1 MSVLKFENSQDV
13 IKLTW
18 SQVRWGGCSASW
30 CVDLFS
36 LATLLS
42 FWLWT
47 GNTSSTKKLF
57 LITFQS
63 YNDSVPNISCE
74 LKAQHLHPKFLWF
87 PSWCLSPSA
96 PDVLLIKILCKIYL
110 SPTQGFTNNAFSY
123 ILAFLITKALLGLL
137 NSSEWVRLWEWL
149 SNHS

>member
-1 MSVLKFENSQDV
+1 MVSGKVGWLLCFLMCGL
-13 IKLTW
+13 I
-18 SQVRWGGCSASW
+18 
-30 CVDLFS
+30 
-36 LATLLS
+36 LLS
-42 FWLWT
+42 YVAKSLTMDWESLFHQ
-47 GNTSSTKKLF
+47 KLF
-57 LITFQS
+57 LTMFQS

-110 SPTQGFTNNAFSY
+110 SPTQGFTNSALPY

-137 NSSEWVRLWEWL
+137 NSSEWVRL
-149 SNHS
+149 